1 MPAMKDAHHGV
12 AAPLGIDAE
21 TRNRLQDLAERQDQV
36 CRREQLL
43 ETGITDRQI
52 DRGLD
57 AHRWQV
63 VSAGLMV
70 LHNTRLTPAQRQ
82 GVATFAGGRLCAL
95 TARTAAAVAGLTGWE
110 PPSLEVVVP
119 RGTTYPALP
128 FPVRVHESRR
138 FTVNDVVE
146 SWPPRVSIER
156 ALIDGG
162 AWVAR
167 PRSACGLL
175 AAGVQQ
181 GLTTATRLLAELEGA
196 GQIRH
201 RRLMARALADIDGG
215 AQAVR
220 EMDFLRFCRHHGFP
234 RPELQVVRMD
244 ERGRRRYLD
253 ATLKT
258 PDGRLVRVEIDGA
271 LHLVVQTY
279 WNDMWRSND
288 LAIGRELVLRFP
300 SYVIHANDPDAVA
313 QLRRALNL
321 SAPSAQTAAQAS

>member
-1 MPAMKDAHHGV
+1 MLVMNDPSHGV
-12 AAPLGIDAE
+12 AGPLDVDGE
-21 TRNRLQDLAERQDQV
+21 TRRRLQDLAERQDQV

-43 ETGITDRQI
+43 TAGITDRQI

-63 VSAGLMV
+63 VSAGLIV
-70 LHNTRLTPAQRQ
+70 LHNTRLTPGQRQ
-82 GVATFAGGRLCAL
+82 GIAVLAGGRLCAL
-95 TARTAAAVAGLTGWE
+95 AARTAAAAAGLTRWE
-110 PPSLEVVVP
+110 PPALEVVVP
-119 RGTTYPALP
+119 RGTTYPDLP

-138 FTVNDVVE
+138 FSSGDVVE
-146 SWPPRVSIER
+146 SWPPRVSIDR
-156 ALIDGG
+156 ALIDAGS
-162 AWVAR
+162 WVTR

-175 AAGVQQ
+175 ATGVQQ
-181 GLTTATRLLAELEGA
+181 GLTTATRLLAELDRA

-201 RRLMARALADIDGG
+201 RRLMARALVDIDGG
-215 AQAVR
+215 AQAVS
-220 EMDFLRFCRHHGFP
+220 EMDFLRFCLRHGFP
-234 RPELQVVRMD
+234 RPELQVVRLD

-288 LAIGRELVLRFP
+288 LAIGREVALRFP
-300 SYVIHANDPDAVA
+300 SYVIHANDPDAAA
-313 QLRRALNL
+313 QLRRALNV
-321 SAPSAQTAAQAS
+321 SGPSAQPAAQAS

>member
-1 MPAMKDAHHGV
+1 MLVMNDASHGV
-12 AAPLGIDAE
+12 AAPSGIDAE

-36 CRREQLL
+36 CRRDQLL
-43 ETGITDRQI
+43 DVGITDRGI

-57 AHRWQV
+57 AHRWQL

-70 LHNTRLTPAQRQ
+70 LHNTRLTLSQRQ
-82 GVATFAGGRLCAL
+82 GIAVLAGGRLCAL
-95 TARTAAAVAGLTGWE
+95 AARTAAVVAGLAGWE
-110 PPSLEVVVP
+110 PPALEVLVP
-119 RGTTYPALP
+119 RGTTYPDLP

-138 FTVNDVVE
+138 FSSGDVVE
-146 SWPPRVSIER
+146 SWPARVSIER
-156 ALIDGG
+156 ALIDAG

-167 PRSACGLL
+167 RRSACGLL

-181 GLTTATRLLAELEGA
+181 GLTTAPRLLAELDGA

-201 RRLMARALADIDGG
+201 RRLMARALVDIDGG
-215 AQAVR
+215 AQAVS
-220 EMDFLRFCRHHGFP
+220 EMDFLRFCLRHGFP
-234 RPELQVVRMD
+234 HPVLQVVRMD

-288 LAIGRELVLRFP
+288 LAIGRELALRFP
-300 SYVIHANDPDAVA
+300 SYVIHADDPDAVA

-321 SAPSAQTAAQAS
+321 SGPSAQPAAQAS